1 MPRPLDPLRT
11 LMIALTVLALGGC
24 MIGPVT
30 KKSTAEVVF
39 EQKNLQI
46 TASFNVLLMHNLI
59 LRINKE
65 VVIDQPIGNPVFP
78 PHTDRKALL
87 RFSLIRGRWA
97 GHEVVAACNQ
107 GTLARSRLYPSCQV
121 LLDDEPVATLS
132 F

>member
-1 MPRPLDPLRT
+1 
-11 LMIALTVLALGGC
+11 MIALTVLALGGC
-24 MIGPVT
+24 MLGPVT

-39 EQKNLQI
+39 EQKNLQV
-46 TASFNVLLMHNLI
+46 TASFNELSMHYLI

-65 VVIDQPIGNPVFP
+65 VVIDQPIGNPIFP
-78 PHTDRKALL
+78 PHTDRNALV
-87 RFSLIRGRWA
+87 RFRPIRGQWA

-121 LLDDEPVATLS
+121 LLDDEAVATLP